1 MDKLI
6 DRKLK
11 EIEKR
16 MREKFLKRRRELRE
30 NELSKD
36 SKQKYD
42 TKLLV

>member
-36 SKQKYD
+36 SK
-42 TKLLV
+42 